1 MGKNNMSPDPVGGD
15 IMTNVMWNVIVLPDI
30 HDTQFFHLALTFP
43 VVTGGISKWL
53 KTGAAI
59 SN

>member
-1 MGKNNMSPDPVGGD
+1 MITITITFQMCVKKFDVES
-15 IMTNVMWNVIVLPDI
+15 VLPDI
-30 HDTQFFHLALTFP
+30 HDAQCSHLALTFP
-43 VVTGGISKWL
+43 VVSGGISKLL

>member
-1 MGKNNMSPDPVGGD
+1 MITITITFQITFVCIKKFDVES
-15 IMTNVMWNVIVLPDI
+15 VLPDI
-30 HDTQFFHLALTFP
+30 HDTQCLHLALTFP
-43 VVTGGISKWL
+43 VVSGGISKWL

>member
-1 MGKNNMSPDPVGGD
+1 MITITITFQMCVKKFDVESA
-15 IMTNVMWNVIVLPDI
+15 LPDI
-30 HDTQFFHLALTFP
+30 HDAQCLHLALTFP
-43 VVTGGISKWL
+43 VVSGGISKWL